1 MPRTAPRPMPRPS
14 TLVPGLSGL
23 LCCVLV
29 STPFRA
35 TAEGPGGHEPRATV
49 RAVVDAVNALV
60 ESDIPIAAAEST
72 ACVLGR
78 LPGSRADL
86 LPLVPGRHRQLLA
99 ECARGRTRVRRHVDD
114 FDLVGMI
121 EGAAERRVA
130 TAVIR
135 RFFAGRAV
143 DVATGTGLSDGPY
156 PIDFDWAVVLDP
168 RSGTLFSFVLN
179 CRD

>member
-1 MPRTAPRPMPRPS
+1 MPRPS
-14 TLVPGLSGL
+14 AIVPGLSGL
-23 LCCVLV
+23 LCCALV
-29 STPFRA
+29 SAPFRA
-35 TAEGPGGHEPRATV
+35 TADDPRDREPRTTV
-49 RAVVDAVNALV
+49 RAVVEAVNALV

-72 ACVLGR
+72 ACALGR
-78 LPGSRADL
+78 LPGSRAEL
-86 LPLVPGRHRQLLA
+86 IPLVPGRHRQLLE
-99 ECARGRTRVRRHVDD
+99 ECARGRTRVHRHVAD

-121 EGAAERRVA
+121 EGGTRRRSA
-130 TAVIR
+130 TATIS